1 MNLSSEV
8 PKLSHV
14 QSNEPINFNLL
25 PEGLQEFIFCRRADS
40 FIFFRSHR
48 FLSPSERT
56 ATEEL
61 QLMLRLCRFCH
72 SKLLF
77 LDGLTQL
84 EFCPA
89 YHYLLIFVGLLVVN
103 KLHHQPQSIICPHV
117 QGLKRLLDGPRAT
130 QCVPVFDTTINCMN
144 ARHDNFPLAVE
155 QENPHLNMPRLS
167 WVEIWYTNNFSYRN
181 FESVRWPVQPYVM
194 LILLRFKTPQFF
206 NFFEFSFRKIIPWLQ
221 AHRWSDFAL
230 ALKLRLR
237 ARSHVRLRQLDQQL
251 EEGLFI
257 KLETLL
263 PYVHEQVLRIV
274 AFQHLTVVQPTH

>member
-1 MNLSSEV
+1 
-8 PKLSHV
+8 
-14 QSNEPINFNLL
+14 
-25 PEGLQEFIFCRRADS
+25 
-40 FIFFRSHR
+40 
-48 FLSPSERT
+48 
-56 ATEEL
+56 
-61 QLMLRLCRFCH
+61 
-72 SKLLF
+72 
-77 LDGLTQL
+77 
-84 EFCPA
+84 
-89 YHYLLIFVGLLVVN
+89 
-103 KLHHQPQSIICPHV
+103 
-117 QGLKRLLDGPRAT
+117 
-130 QCVPVFDTTINCMN
+130 MN

-155 QENPHLNMPRLS
+155 QKNPHLNMPRLS
-167 WVEIWYTNNFSYRN
+167 WVEIWYANNFSNRN

-237 ARSHVRLRQLDQQL
+237 ARSHVRLRQLHQQL